1 MDNPMGQSN
10 PLTAEIKA
18 AFADALND
26 APGYPRV
33 HRLPLIFSGSAGL
46 GSRDVR
52 PGDFIAVAKN
62 MVDGGR
68 RYFVLGIKH
77 ELALESNFD
86 PDVRPATAFSMR
98 GHSVGGYGS
107 VTTNKVIATIVGD
120 LFDLYVQA
128 YPKYGSEKMC
138 IRDRCR
144 AAGRR
149 R

>member
-1 MDNPMGQSN
+1 MDALKQLRAFTVLERMDNPMGQSN

-33 HRLPLIFSGSAGL
+33 HRLPTIYSGSAGL

-62 MVDGGR
+62 MVNAGP

-77 ELALESNFD
+77 ALALDAAFD
-86 PDVRPATAFSMR
+86 PDVRPSSAFSMR

-107 VTTNKVIATIVGD
+107 VTTC
-120 LFDLYVQA
+120 LLYT
-128 YPKYGSEKMC
+128 S
-138 IRDRCR
+138 D
-144 AAGRR
+144 AADE
-149 R
+149 